1 MITITRLVEPINL
14 TTPINN
20 LKHAAPKLDQHKTSW
35 TQVISSLFTGRMLLA
50 FVMGFS
56 GGLPLLLTGSLL
68 QAWMVDV
75 GVDLGTIGLF
85 ALVGLPYTLKF
96 VWAPIMD
103 RYSPSLLGRRRGWL
117 FIWQLCLAGAIA
129 LLGFSNPSQILYVT
143 ALAALL
149 LSFFSASQDI
159 VIDAYRRESLA
170 DDEQG
175 MGASLYVGGYR
186 VGMLLATGGGLFLA
200 DHMEYHWVYLIMATA
215 MCAGLVATLLAPEP
229 NAEHGKPRSLQEAV
243 VDPFKEYFTRDYA
256 IIILVFV
263 FLYKV
268 GDTMAGQMTTP
279 FYLDL
284 GFTKSEIAAIVKIF
298 GFPITIVGTFLG
310 GVLVMR
316 HGIYKCLLWFG
327 VLQAIS
333 TAGFIWLAY
342 AGHDIWVL
350 TAVIAFENL
359 SAGLGTAAYIG
370 FIASLTDKRFTAT
383 QFALLT
389 SFMGMPRVFA
399 AAPTGYMVGAFGW
412 SGFFL
417 FCTLIAIPGILLII
431 WLRKRLSTN
440 ANN

>member
-1 MITITRLVEPINL
+1 M
-14 TTPINN
+14 
-20 LKHAAPKLDQHKTSW
+20 KHAHPQLEQHKSSW
-35 TQVISSLFTGRMLLA
+35 LQVFQSLFTGRMLIA

-68 QAWMVDV
+68 QAWMFDV

-96 VWAPIMD
+96 VWAPLMD
-103 RYSPSLLGRRRGWL
+103 RYSPTLLGRRRGWL
-117 FIWQLCLAGAIA
+117 FIWQLCLTASIA
-129 LLGFSNPSQILYVT
+129 LLGFSSPSQMLLMT

-159 VIDAYRRESLA
+159 VIDAYRRESLE

-186 VGMLLATGGGLFLA
+186 TGMLLATGGGLFLA
-200 DHMEYHWVYLIMATA
+200 DHMAFHWVYLIMAA
-215 MCAGLVATLLAPEP
+215 SMSAGLVATLLAPEP
-229 NAEHGKPRSLQEAV
+229 DSEHGKPETLQEAV
-243 VDPFKEYFTRDYA
+243 IKPFKEYFTRDYA
-256 IIILVFV
+256 IIILIFI

-279 FYLDL
+279 LYLDL
-284 GFTKSEIAAIVKIF
+284 GFTKTEIAGIVKVF
-298 GFPITIVGTFLG
+298 GFPITLVGTFVG
-310 GVLVMR
+310 GMLVMR
-316 HGIYKCLLWFG
+316 HGIYRSLLWFG
-327 VLQAIS
+327 ILQSVS
-333 TAGFIWLAY
+333 TAGFIWLADTGY
-342 AGHDIWVL
+342 DLPLL
-350 TAVIAFENL
+350 TLVIAFENL

-399 AAPTGYMVGAFGW
+399 AAPTGYMVDAVGW

-417 FCTLIAIPGILLII
+417 LCTLIAIPGILLII
-431 WLRKRLSTN
+431 WLHKRLIASQP
-440 ANN
+440 

>member
-1 MITITRLVEPINL
+1 M
-14 TTPINN
+14 
-20 LKHAAPKLDQHKTSW
+20 KHTNPKLEQHKSSW
-35 TQVISSLFTGRMLLA
+35 QEVFQSLLTGRMLLA

-75 GVDLGTIGLF
+75 NVDLGTIGLF

-117 FIWQLCLAGAIA
+117 FIWQIFLTASIA
-129 LLGFSNPSQILYVT
+129 LLGFSNPSQMLLMT

-175 MGASLYVGGYR
+175 AGASLYVGGYR
-186 VGMLLATGGGLFLA
+186 TGMLLATGGGLFLA
-200 DHMEYHWVYLIMATA
+200 DHMAYHWVYLIMAA
-215 MCAGLVATLLAPEP
+215 SMSAGIVATLLAPEP
-229 NAEHGKPRSLQEAV
+229 HNEHGKPKTLQDAV
-243 VDPFKEYFTRDYA
+243 VKPFKEFFTRDYA
-256 IIILVFV
+256 VIILIFV

-279 FYLDL
+279 LYLDL
-284 GFTKSEIAAIVKIF
+284 GFTKSEIAGIVKIF
-298 GFPITIVGTFLG
+298 GFPITIAGTFLG

-327 VLQAIS
+327 ILQSIS
-333 TAGFIWLAY
+333 TAGFIWLANTGY
-342 AGHDIWVL
+342 DLPTL
-350 TAVIAFENL
+350 TLVIAFENL

-417 FCTLIAIPGILLII
+417 FCTLIAIPGIILIV
-431 WLRKRLSTN
+431 WLHKRLSTK
-440 ANN
+440 

>member
-1 MITITRLVEPINL
+1 
-14 TTPINN
+14 
-20 LKHAAPKLDQHKTSW
+20 
-35 TQVISSLFTGRMLLA
+35 MLLA

-75 GVDLGTIGLF
+75 GVDLSTIGLF

-96 VWAPIMD
+96 VWAPVMD
-103 RYSPSLLGRRRGWL
+103 RYSPTLLGRRRGWL
-117 FIWQLCLAGAIA
+117 FLWQLCLTGSIA
-129 LLGFSNPSQILYVT
+129 LLGFSNPSQMLLMT

-200 DHMEYHWVYLIMATA
+200 DLMAYHWVYMIMATA
-215 MCAGLVATLLAPEP
+215 MSAGLIATLLAPEP
-229 NAEHGKPRSLQEAV
+229 NAEHGKPRTIQEAV
-243 VDPFKEYFTRDYA
+243 VQPFKEYFTRDYA
-256 IIILVFV
+256 IIILLFV

-279 FYLDL
+279 LYLDL
-284 GFTKSEIAAIVKIF
+284 GFSKSEIAGIVKIF
-298 GFPITIVGTFLG
+298 GFPITIAGTFIG
-310 GVLVMR
+310 GIFVMR
-316 HGIYKCLLWFG
+316 HGIYKCLFWFG
-327 VLQAIS
+327 ILQSVS
-333 TAGFIWLAY
+333 TAGFVWLVY
-342 AGHDIWVL
+342 MGNDILAL
-350 TAVIAFENL
+350 TTVIAFENL

-399 AAPTGYMVGAFGW
+399 AAPTGYMVDAFGW
-412 SGFFL
+412 SSFFL
-417 FCTLIAIPGILLII
+417 FCTLIAIPGIILIV
-431 WLRKRLSTN
+431 WLHNRLTGTEK
-440 ANN
+440 

>member
-1 MITITRLVEPINL
+1 
-14 TTPINN
+14 
-20 LKHAAPKLDQHKTSW
+20 
-35 TQVISSLFTGRMLLA
+35 MLLA
-50 FVMGFS
+50 FAMGFS

-68 QAWMVDV
+68 QAWMVKSNI
-75 GVDLGTIGLF
+75 DLGTIGLF

-96 VWAPIMD
+96 VWAPLMD
-103 RYSPSLLGRRRGWL
+103 RYTPSLLGRRRGWL
-117 FIWQLCLAGAIA
+117 LIWQVCLIASIA
-129 LLGFSNPSQILYVT
+129 LLGFSSPSQMLMMT

-159 VIDAYRRESLA
+159 VIDAYRRESLE

-186 VGMLLATGGGLFLA
+186 TGMLLATGGGLFLA
-200 DHMEYHWVYLIMATA
+200 DHMAFHWVYLIMAA
-215 MCAGLVATLLAPEP
+215 SMSAGLIATLLAPEP
-229 NAEHGKPRSLQEAV
+229 NSVHGKPKTLQDAV
-243 VDPFKEYFTRDYA
+243 VKPFKEYFTRDYA
-256 IIILVFV
+256 IILLIFV

-279 FYLDL
+279 LYLDL
-284 GFTKSEIAAIVKIF
+284 GFTLSEIAGIVKIF
-298 GFPITIVGTFLG
+298 GFPITIAGTFLG
-310 GVLVMR
+310 GMLVMR

-327 VLQAIS
+327 VLQSIS
-333 TAGFIWLAY
+333 TAGFVWLSY
-342 AGHDIWVL
+342 TGHDLFTL

-412 SGFFL
+412 AGFFL

-431 WLRKRLSTN
+431 WLNKRLQKPEN
-440 ANN
+440 A

>member
-1 MITITRLVEPINL
+1 MNHTR
-14 TTPINN
+14 
-20 LKHAAPKLDQHKTSW
+20 PKLEQHKSSW
-35 TQVISSLFTGRMLLA
+35 QQVFLSLLTGRMLLA

-68 QAWMVDV
+68 QAWMVDENI
-75 GVDLGTIGLF
+75 DLGTIGLF

-96 VWAPIMD
+96 VWAPLMD
-103 RYSPSLLGRRRGWL
+103 RYSPALLGRRRGWL
-117 FIWQLCLAGAIA
+117 FIWQLCLTASIA
-129 LLGFSNPSQILYVT
+129 LLGFSNPAQMLMMT

-159 VIDAYRRESLA
+159 VIDAYRRESLE

-200 DHMEYHWVYLIMATA
+200 DHMAYHWVYLIMATA
-215 MCAGLVATLLAPEP
+215 MSAGLIATLLAPEP
-229 NAEHGKPRSLQEAV
+229 EAKHGKPKTLQDAV
-243 VDPFKEYFTRDYA
+243 VLPFKEYFTRDYA
-256 IIILVFV
+256 IIILIFV

-279 FYLDL
+279 LYLDL
-284 GFTKSEIAAIVKIF
+284 GFTKSEIAGIVKVF
-298 GFPITIVGTFLG
+298 GFPITIAGTFIG
-310 GVLVMR
+310 GIMVMR

-327 VLQAIS
+327 VLQSVS
-333 TAGFIWLAY
+333 TAGFIWLTYMGDALP
-342 AGHDIWVL
+342 AL
-350 TAVIAFENL
+350 TVVIAFENL

-399 AAPTGYMVGAFGW
+399 AAPTGYMVGSFGW

-431 WLRKRLSTN
+431 WLHKRLINSK
-440 ANN
+440 

>member
-1 MITITRLVEPINL
+1 M
-14 TTPINN
+14 
-20 LKHAAPKLDQHKTSW
+20 KHTAPQLDQHKSSW
-35 TQVISSLFTGRMLLA
+35 TEVITCIFTWRMLLA
-50 FVMGFS
+50 FAMGFS

-68 QAWMVDV
+68 QAWMFEV
-75 GVDLGTIGLF
+75 GIDLGTIGLF
-85 ALVGLPYTLKF
+85 ALVGIPYTLKF

-117 FIWQLCLAGAIA
+117 LIWQLFLIASIA
-129 LLGFSNPSQILYVT
+129 LLGFSNPSQILYIT
-143 ALAALL
+143 ALAAFL

-175 MGASLYVGGYR
+175 MGASLYVGGYKT
-186 VGMLLATGGGLFLA
+186 GMLLASGGGLFLA
-200 DHMEYHWVYLIMATA
+200 DQMAYHWVYSIMAIA
-215 MCAGLVATLLAPEP
+215 MFAGVIATILAPEP
-229 NAEHGKPRSLQEAV
+229 NSEYGKPKTLQEAV
-243 VDPFKEYFTRDYA
+243 TKPFKEFFTRDYA

-298 GFPITIVGTFLG
+298 GFPITIAGTFLG

-327 VLQAIS
+327 VLQAVS

-342 AGHDIWVL
+342 VGHDIWVL

-417 FCTLIAIPGILLII
+417 FCTVVALPGILLII
-431 WLRKRLSTN
+431 WLRKRLNTSPNSTT
-440 ANN
+440 

>member
-1 MITITRLVEPINL
+1 
-14 TTPINN
+14 

-35 TQVISSLFTGRMLLA
+35 TQVATSLFTGRMLLA

-117 FIWQLCLAGAIA
+117 FIWQLCLTGAIA

-200 DHMEYHWVYLIMATA
+200 DLMEYHWVYLIMATA
-215 MCAGLVATLLAPEP
+215 MCAGLIATLLAPEP
-229 NAEHGKPRSLQEAV
+229 NAEHGKPKTLQDAV
-243 VDPFKEYFTRDYA
+243 VKPFKEFFTRDYA

-298 GFPITIVGTFLG
+298 GFPITIAGTFLG

-342 AGHDIWVL
+342 VGHDIWVL

-417 FCTLIAIPGILLII
+417 FCTAIALPGILLII
-431 WLRKRLSTN
+431 WLRKRLNTTDKN
-440 ANN
+440 

>member
-1 MITITRLVEPINL
+1 M
-14 TTPINN
+14 
-20 LKHAAPKLDQHKTSW
+20 KHTSPKLEQHKTSW
-35 TQVISSLFTGRMLLA
+35 PQVFKSLLTGRMLLA

-96 VWAPIMD
+96 VWAPLMD
-103 RYSPSLLGRRRGWL
+103 RYSPALLGRRRGWL
-117 FIWQLCLAGAIA
+117 FIWQLCLTASIA
-129 LLGFSNPSQILYVT
+129 LLGFSNPSQMLLMT

-159 VIDAYRRESLA
+159 VIDAYRRESLE

-200 DHMEYHWVYLIMATA
+200 DQMAYHWVYLIMATA
-215 MCAGLVATLLAPEP
+215 MSAGLIATLLAPEP
-229 NAEHGKPRSLQEAV
+229 EAKHGKPKTLQEAV
-243 VDPFKEYFTRDYA
+243 VLPFKEYFTRDYA
-256 IIILVFV
+256 IIILIFV

-279 FYLDL
+279 LYLDL
-284 GFTKSEIAAIVKIF
+284 GFTKSEIAGIVKIF
-298 GFPITIVGTFLG
+298 GFPITIAGTFAG
-310 GVLVMR
+310 GILVMR

-327 VLQAIS
+327 VLQSVS
-333 TAGFIWLAY
+333 TAGFIWLSY
-342 AGHDIWVL
+342 MGDDLFTL
-350 TAVIAFENL
+350 TVVIAFENL

-417 FCTLIAIPGILLII
+417 FCTLIAIPGVFLII
-431 WLRKRLSTN
+431 WLHKRLINS
-440 ANN
+440 NNH

>member
-1 MITITRLVEPINL
+1 
-14 TTPINN
+14 
-20 LKHAAPKLDQHKTSW
+20 
-35 TQVISSLFTGRMLLA
+35 MLLA

-117 FIWQLCLAGAIA
+117 FIWQLCLTGAIA
-129 LLGFSNPSQILYVT
+129 LLGFSNPSQILYIT

-215 MCAGLVATLLAPEP
+215 MCAGLIATLLAPEP
-229 NAEHGKPRSLQEAV
+229 NAEHGKPKSLQEAV

-342 AGHDIWVL
+342 VGHDIWVL

-417 FCTLIAIPGILLII
+417 FCTLVAIPGILLII
-431 WLRKRLSTN
+431 WLRKRLNTTVSH
-440 ANN
+440 

>member
-1 MITITRLVEPINL
+1 
-14 TTPINN
+14 
-20 LKHAAPKLDQHKTSW
+20 
-35 TQVISSLFTGRMLLA
+35 MLLA

-117 FIWQLCLAGAIA
+117 FIWQLCLTGAIA
-129 LLGFSNPSQILYVT
+129 LLGFSNPSQILYIT

-229 NAEHGKPRSLQEAV
+229 NAEHGKPKSLQEAV
-243 VDPFKEYFTRDYA
+243 VAPFKEYFTRDYA

-327 VLQAIS
+327 ILQAIS

-417 FCTLIAIPGILLII
+417 FCTVVALPGILLII
-431 WLRKRLSTN
+431 WLRKRLNTSPNSTT
-440 ANN
+440 

>member
-1 MITITRLVEPINL
+1 LNHTRPQ
-14 TTPINN
+14 
-20 LKHAAPKLDQHKTSW
+20 LDQHKKSW
-35 TQVISSLFTGRMLLA
+35 QQVFLSLLSWRMLLA
-50 FVMGFS
+50 FAMGFS

-68 QAWMVDV
+68 QAWMVKSNI
-75 GVDLGTIGLF
+75 DLATIGLF

-96 VWAPIMD
+96 VWAPLMD
-103 RYSPSLLGRRRGWL
+103 RYTPSLLGRRRGWL
-117 FIWQLCLAGAIA
+117 FIWQLCLTASIA
-129 LLGFSNPSQILYVT
+129 LLGFSSPSQMLMMT

-159 VIDAYRRESLA
+159 VIDAYRRESLE

-186 VGMLLATGGGLFLA
+186 TGMLLATGGGLFLA
-200 DHMEYHWVYLIMATA
+200 DHMAFHWVYLIMAASMST
-215 MCAGLVATLLAPEP
+215 GLIATLLAPEP
-229 NAEHGKPRSLQEAV
+229 NSVHGKPKTLQDAV
-243 VDPFKEYFTRDYA
+243 VKPFKEYFTRDYA
-256 IIILVFV
+256 IILLIFV

-279 FYLDL
+279 LYLDL
-284 GFTKSEIAAIVKIF
+284 GFTLSEIAGIVKIF
-298 GFPITIVGTFLG
+298 GFPITIAGTFLG

-316 HGIYKCLLWFG
+316 HGIFKCLLWFG
-327 VLQAIS
+327 ILQSVS
-333 TAGFIWLAY
+333 TAGFIWLANM
-342 AGHDIWVL
+342 GHSLPVL

-399 AAPTGYMVGAFGW
+399 AAPTGYMVGTFGW

-417 FCTLIAIPGILLII
+417 FCTLIAIPGILLIV
-431 WLRKRLSTN
+431 WLHRRLSD
-440 ANN
+440 

>member
-1 MITITRLVEPINL
+1 MKHTR
-14 TTPINN
+14 
-20 LKHAAPKLDQHKTSW
+20 PKLEQHKSNW
-35 TQVISSLFTGRMLLA
+35 QQVLVTLFTGRMLLA

-68 QAWMVDV
+68 QAWMVDAS
-75 GVDLGTIGLF
+75 VDLGTIGLF

-96 VWAPIMD
+96 VWAPLMD
-103 RYSPSLLGRRRGWL
+103 RYTPSLLGRRRGWL
-117 FIWQLCLAGAIA
+117 LIWQSALVATIA
-129 LLGFSNPSQILYVT
+129 LLGFSDPEKWLLMT

-200 DHMEYHWVYLIMATA
+200 DHISYQWVYLIMAAA
-215 MCAGLVATLLAPEP
+215 MSAGIVATLLAPEP
-229 NAEHGKPRSLQEAV
+229 ENEHGSPQTLSDAVIKPFR
-243 VDPFKEYFTRDYA
+243 EYFTRDYA
-256 IIILVFV
+256 IIILLFV

-284 GFTKSEIAAIVKIF
+284 GFSKSEIAGIVKVF
-298 GFPITIVGTFLG
+298 GTPVTIAGTFLG
-310 GVLVMR
+310 GVFVMR
-316 HGIYKCLLWFG
+316 HGIYRCLLWFG

-342 AGHDIWVL
+342 VGNQLIAL
-350 TAVIAFENL
+350 TLVISFENL

-412 SGFFL
+412 AGFFL
-417 FCTLIAIPGILLII
+417 LCTLIAIPGILLII
-431 WLRKRLSTN
+431 WLHKRLYEVKTG
-440 ANN
+440 

>member
-1 MITITRLVEPINL
+1 M
-14 TTPINN
+14 
-20 LKHAAPKLDQHKTSW
+20 KHTAPQLDQHKSSW
-35 TQVISSLFTGRMLLA
+35 TEVITCILTWRMLLA

-68 QAWMVDV
+68 QAWMFEV
-75 GVDLGTIGLF
+75 GIDLGTIGLF
-85 ALVGLPYTLKF
+85 ALVGIPYTLKF

-117 FIWQLCLAGAIA
+117 LIWQLFLIASIA
-129 LLGFSNPSQILYVT
+129 LLGFSNPSQILYIT

-175 MGASLYVGGYR
+175 MGASLYVGGYKT
-186 VGMLLATGGGLFLA
+186 GMLLASGGGLFLA
-200 DHMEYHWVYLIMATA
+200 DQMAYHWVYTIMAIA
-215 MCAGLVATLLAPEP
+215 MFAGVIATLLAPEP
-229 NAEHGKPRSLQEAV
+229 TSEHGKPKSLQEAV
-243 VDPFKEYFTRDYA
+243 VAPFKEYFTRDYA

-342 AGHDIWVL
+342 TGHDIWVL

-417 FCTLIAIPGILLII
+417 FCTVVALPGILLII
-431 WLRKRLSTN
+431 WLRKRLNTSPGSTT
-440 ANN
+440 

>member
-1 MITITRLVEPINL
+1 M
-14 TTPINN
+14 
-20 LKHAAPKLDQHKTSW
+20 KHTKPKLEQHKSSW
-35 TQVISSLFTGRMLLA
+35 QEVFQSLLTGRMLLA

-75 GVDLGTIGLF
+75 NVDLGTIGLF

-103 RYSPSLLGRRRGWL
+103 RYSPALLGRRRGWL
-117 FIWQLCLAGAIA
+117 FIWQLCLTASIA
-129 LLGFSNPSQILYVT
+129 LLGFSNPSQMLLMT

-175 MGASLYVGGYR
+175 AGASLYVGGYR
-186 VGMLLATGGGLFLA
+186 TGMLLATGGGLFLA
-200 DHMEYHWVYLIMATA
+200 DHMAYHWVYLIMATA
-215 MCAGLVATLLAPEP
+215 MSAGLIATLLAPEP
-229 NAEHGKPRSLQEAV
+229 EAKHGKPKTLQDAV
-243 VDPFKEYFTRDYA
+243 VKPFKEFFTRDYA
-256 IIILVFV
+256 IIILIFI

-284 GFTKSEIAAIVKIF
+284 GFTKSEIAGIVKIF
-298 GFPITIVGTFLG
+298 GFPITLAGTFIG

-327 VLQAIS
+327 ILQSIS
-333 TAGFIWLAY
+333 TAGFVWLNYMGDNLFA
-342 AGHDIWVL
+342 L
-350 TAVIAFENL
+350 TVVIAFENL

-417 FCTLIAIPGILLII
+417 LCTLIAIPGIFLII
-431 WLRKRLSTN
+431 WLHKRLINGENATN
-440 ANN
+440 

>member
-1 MITITRLVEPINL
+1 
-14 TTPINN
+14 
-20 LKHAAPKLDQHKTSW
+20 
-35 TQVISSLFTGRMLLA
+35 MLLA

-68 QAWMVDV
+68 QAWMVDLKI
-75 GVDLGTIGLF
+75 DLGTIGLF

-96 VWAPIMD
+96 VWAPLMD
-103 RYSPSLLGRRRGWL
+103 RYTPALLGRRRGWL
-117 FIWQLCLAGAIA
+117 FIWQLCLTASIA
-129 LLGFSNPSQILYVT
+129 LLGLSSPSQMLLMT
-143 ALAALL
+143 ATAALL

-159 VIDAYRRESLA
+159 VIDAYRRESLQ

-186 VGMLLATGGGLFLA
+186 TGMLLATGGGLFLA
-200 DHMEYHWVYLIMATA
+200 DHMAYHWVYLIMAAA
-215 MCAGLVATLLAPEP
+215 MSAGLVATLLAPEP
-229 NAEHGKPRSLQEAV
+229 DNHHDKPRSLHEAV
-243 VDPFKEYFTRDYA
+243 VEPFKEYFTRDYA

-279 FYLDL
+279 LYLEL
-284 GFTKSEIAAIVKIF
+284 GFSKSEIAGIVKIF
-298 GFPITIVGTFLG
+298 GFPITLVGTFLG
-310 GVLVMR
+310 GMLVMR
-316 HGIYKCLLWFG
+316 HGIYKSLLWFG
-327 VLQAIS
+327 VLQSLS
-333 TAGFIWLAY
+333 TAGFIGLSY
-342 AGHDIWVL
+342 VGDDLFVL
-350 TAVIAFENL
+350 TLVIAFENL

-417 FCTLIAIPGILLII
+417 FCTLIAIPGILLIV
-431 WLRKRLSTN
+431 WLHKRLLS
-440 ANN
+440 NNSR

>member
-1 MITITRLVEPINL
+1 MKH
-14 TTPINN
+14 TTP
-20 LKHAAPKLDQHKTSW
+20 KLEQHKSSW
-35 TQVISSLFTGRMLLA
+35 TQVFTSLFTGRMLLA

-75 GVDLGTIGLF
+75 GTDLGTIGLF

-96 VWAPIMD
+96 VWAPVMD
-103 RYSPSLLGRRRGWL
+103 RYSPTLLGRRRGWL
-117 FIWQLCLAGAIA
+117 FLWQLCLTGSIA
-129 LLGFSNPSQILYVT
+129 LLGFSNPSQMLLMT

-200 DHMEYHWVYLIMATA
+200 DHMSYHWVYIIMATA
-215 MCAGLVATLLAPEP
+215 MSAGLIATLLAPEP
-229 NAEHGKPRSLQEAV
+229 NAEHGKPRTIQEAV
-243 VDPFKEYFTRDYA
+243 VQPFKEYFTRDYA
-256 IIILVFV
+256 IIILLFV

-279 FYLDL
+279 LYLDL
-284 GFTKSEIAAIVKIF
+284 GFSKSEIAGIVKIF
-298 GFPITIVGTFLG
+298 GFPITIAGTFIG
-310 GVLVMR
+310 GIFVMR
-316 HGIYKCLLWFG
+316 HGIYKCLFWFG
-327 VLQAIS
+327 ILQSVS
-333 TAGFIWLAY
+333 TAGFVWLVY
-342 AGHDIWVL
+342 MGNDILAL
-350 TAVIAFENL
+350 TTVIAFENL

-399 AAPTGYMVGAFGW
+399 AAPTGYMVDAFGW
-412 SGFFL
+412 SSFFL
-417 FCTLIAIPGILLII
+417 FCTLIAIPGIILIV
-431 WLRKRLSTN
+431 WLHNRLTGTEKR
-440 ANN
+440 

>member
-1 MITITRLVEPINL
+1 LNHT
-14 TTPINN
+14 
-20 LKHAAPKLDQHKTSW
+20 KPKLEQHKSSW
-35 TQVISSLFTGRMLLA
+35 QQVFISLLTGRMLLA

-68 QAWMVDV
+68 QAWMFDANI
-75 GVDLGTIGLF
+75 DLGTIGLF

-96 VWAPIMD
+96 VWAPLMD
-103 RYSPSLLGRRRGWL
+103 RYSPVLLGRRRGWL
-117 FIWQLCLAGAIA
+117 FIWQLCLAASIA
-129 LLGFSNPSQILYVT
+129 LLGFSNPSQMLMMT
-143 ALAALL
+143 AIAALL

-159 VIDAYRRESLA
+159 VIDAYRRESLE

-200 DHMEYHWVYLIMATA
+200 DHMAYHWVYLIMASS
-215 MCAGLVATLLAPEP
+215 MSAGLIATLLAPEP
-229 NAEHGKPRSLQEAV
+229 EAKHGKPKSLQEAV
-243 VDPFKEYFTRDYA
+243 VLPFKEYFTRDYA
-256 IIILVFV
+256 IIILIFV

-279 FYLDL
+279 LYLDL
-284 GFTKSEIAAIVKIF
+284 GFSKSEIAGIVKIF
-298 GFPITIVGTFLG
+298 GFPITIAGTLIG
-310 GVLVMR
+310 GILVMR

-327 VLQAIS
+327 ILQSVS
-333 TAGFIWLAY
+333 TAGFIWLTNV
-342 AGHDIWVL
+342 GNELPVL
-350 TAVIAFENL
+350 TIVIAFENL

-399 AAPTGYMVGAFGW
+399 AAPTGYMVSAFGW
-412 SGFFL
+412 AGFFL

-431 WLRKRLSTN
+431 WLHKRLIDS
-440 ANN
+440 NNSP

>member
-1 MITITRLVEPINL
+1 M
-14 TTPINN
+14 
-20 LKHAAPKLDQHKTSW
+20 KHTQPKLEQHKSSW
-35 TQVISSLFTGRMLLA
+35 LQVFQSLLSGRMLLA

-96 VWAPIMD
+96 IWAPLMD
-103 RYSPSLLGRRRGWL
+103 RYTPALLGRRRGWL
-117 FIWQLCLAGAIA
+117 LIWQLCLTVSIA
-129 LLGFSNPSQILYVT
+129 LLGFSNPSQMLVVT

-159 VIDAYRRESLA
+159 VIDAYRRESLQ

-186 VGMLLATGGGLFLA
+186 TGMLLATGGGLFLA
-200 DHMEYHWVYLIMATA
+200 DQMAYHWVYLIMAAA
-215 MCAGLVATLLAPEP
+215 MSAGLIATILAPEP
-229 NAEHGKPRSLQEAV
+229 EANHGKPKTLQAAV
-243 VDPFKEYFTRDYA
+243 VQPFKEFFTRDYA

-279 FYLDL
+279 LYLDL
-284 GFTKSEIAAIVKIF
+284 GFTKSEIAGIVKIF
-298 GFPITIVGTFLG
+298 GFPITLAGTFIG

-316 HGIYKCLLWFG
+316 HGIFKCLLWFG
-327 VLQAIS
+327 VLQAVS
-333 TAGFIWLAY
+333 TAGFIWLTYMGYNLVA
-342 AGHDIWVL
+342 L

-399 AAPTGYMVGAFGW
+399 AAPTGYMVGTFGW

-431 WLRKRLSTN
+431 WLHKRLIDQPE
-440 ANN
+440 

>member
-1 MITITRLVEPINL
+1 MNHTR
-14 TTPINN
+14 
-20 LKHAAPKLDQHKTSW
+20 PKLEQHKSSWSQVFTS
-35 TQVISSLFTGRMLLA
+35 LLTGRMLLA

-68 QAWMVDV
+68 QAWMVDENI
-75 GVDLGTIGLF
+75 DLGTIGLF

-96 VWAPIMD
+96 VWAPLMD
-103 RYSPSLLGRRRGWL
+103 RYSPALLGRRRGWL
-117 FIWQLCLAGAIA
+117 FLWQLCLTASIA
-129 LLGFSNPSQILYVT
+129 LLGFSDPSQMLVMT
-143 ALAALL
+143 AIAALL

-159 VIDAYRRESLA
+159 VIDAYRRESLE

-186 VGMLLATGGGLFLA
+186 TGMLLATGGGLFLA
-200 DHMEYHWVYLIMATA
+200 DHMAYHWVYLIMATA
-215 MCAGLVATLLAPEP
+215 MSAGLIATLLAPEP
-229 NAEHGKPRSLQEAV
+229 DAKHGKPTTLQQAV
-243 VDPFKEYFTRDYA
+243 VEPFKEYFTRDYA
-256 IIILVFV
+256 IIILLFV

-279 FYLDL
+279 LYLDL
-284 GFTKSEIAAIVKIF
+284 GFTKSEIAGIVKVF
-298 GFPITIVGTFLG
+298 GFPITLAGTFIG
-310 GVLVMR
+310 GMLVMR

-327 VLQAIS
+327 ILQSVS
-333 TAGFIWLAY
+333 TAGFVWLTYMGDNLLA
-342 AGHDIWVL
+342 L

-417 FCTLIAIPGILLII
+417 FCTLIAVPGILLII
-431 WLRKRLSTN
+431 WLHKRLINS
-440 ANN
+440 NN

>member
-1 MITITRLVEPINL
+1 
-14 TTPINN
+14 
-20 LKHAAPKLDQHKTSW
+20 LKHAKPQLEQHKTSW
-35 TQVISSLFTGRMLLA
+35 TQVIASLLTGRMLLA
-50 FVMGFS
+50 FAMGFA

-96 VWAPIMD
+96 VWAPLMD
-103 RYSPSLLGRRRGWL
+103 RYTPSLLGRRRGWL
-117 FIWQLCLAGAIA
+117 VIWQLCLMLSIA
-129 LLGFSNPSQILYVT
+129 LLGFSNPAQILFVT
-143 ALAALL
+143 AVAALL

-186 VGMLLATGGGLFLA
+186 VGMLLATGGGLFMA
-200 DHMEYHWVYLIMATA
+200 DHFAYHWVYLVMAAA
-215 MCAGLVATLLAPEP
+215 MGAGLIATLLAPEP
-229 NAEHGKPRSLQEAV
+229 NSEHGKPKTLQDAV
-243 VDPFKEYFTRDYA
+243 VKPFKEYFTRDYA
-256 IIILVFV
+256 IIILVFI
-263 FLYKV
+263 FFYKV

-284 GFTKSEIAAIVKIF
+284 GFTKSQIAGIVKIF
-298 GFPITIVGTFLG
+298 GFPITIAGTFVG

-327 VLQAIS
+327 ILQAVS
-333 TAGFIWLAY
+333 TAGFIVLAY
-342 AGHDIWVL
+342 AGDNLLAL
-350 TAVIAFENL
+350 TFVIAFENL

-370 FIASLTDKRFTAT
+370 FIASLTDKRYTAT

-399 AAPTGYMVGAFGW
+399 AAPTGYIVEAFGW
-412 SGFFL
+412 AEFFL
-417 FCTLIAIPGILLII
+417 LCTLIALPGILLII
-431 WLRKRLSTN
+431 WLHKRLPKAS
-440 ANN
+440 A

>member
-1 MITITRLVEPINL
+1 
-14 TTPINN
+14 
-20 LKHAAPKLDQHKTSW
+20 
-35 TQVISSLFTGRMLLA
+35 MLLA

-103 RYSPSLLGRRRGWL
+103 RYSPALLGRRRGWL
-117 FIWQLCLAGAIA
+117 FLWQLCLTGSIA
-129 LLGFSNPSQILYVT
+129 LLGFSSPSQMLLMT

-159 VIDAYRRESLA
+159 VIDAYRRESLT

-200 DHMEYHWVYLIMATA
+200 DHMAYHWVYLIMATA
-215 MCAGLVATLLAPEP
+215 MSAGLIATLLAPEP
-229 NAEHGKPRSLQEAV
+229 NAEHGKPKTLQEAV
-243 VDPFKEYFTRDYA
+243 VQPFKEYFTRDYA
-256 IIILVFV
+256 IIILFFV

-279 FYLDL
+279 LYLDL
-284 GFTKSEIAAIVKIF
+284 GFSKSEIAGIVKIF
-298 GFPITIVGTFLG
+298 GFPITIAGTFIG
-310 GVLVMR
+310 GIFVMR

-327 VLQAIS
+327 VLQAVS
-333 TAGFIWLAY
+333 TAGFIWLVY
-342 AGHDIWVL
+342 MGNDIFAL

-412 SGFFL
+412 SSFFL

-431 WLRKRLSTN
+431 WLHKRLSN
-440 ANN
+440 AENR

>member
-1 MITITRLVEPINL
+1 MEHTRPNL
-14 TTPINN
+14 E
-20 LKHAAPKLDQHKTSW
+20 QHKKSW
-35 TQVISSLFTGRMLLA
+35 AQVLVSLLTGRMLLA

-68 QAWMVDV
+68 QAWMVDLD
-75 GVDLGTIGLF
+75 VDLATIGLF

-96 VWAPIMD
+96 VWAPLMD
-103 RYSPSLLGRRRGWL
+103 RYTPSLLGRRRGWL
-117 FIWQLCLAGAIA
+117 FIWQLCLTISIA
-129 LLGFSNPSQILYVT
+129 LLGLSSPSQMLMMT
-143 ALAALL
+143 AIAALL

-159 VIDAYRRESLA
+159 VIDAYRRESLE

-186 VGMLLATGGGLFLA
+186 TGMLLATGGGLFLA
-200 DHMEYHWVYLIMATA
+200 DHMAYHWVYLIMATA
-215 MCAGLVATLLAPEP
+215 MSAGLIATLLAPEP
-229 NAEHGKPRSLQEAV
+229 NGKHGKPKTLQEAV
-243 VDPFKEYFTRDYA
+243 VKPFMEFFTRDYA
-256 IIILVFV
+256 IIILIFI

-284 GFTKSEIAAIVKIF
+284 GFTKSEIAGIVKIF
-298 GFPITIVGTFLG
+298 GFPITIAGTFIG
-310 GVLVMR
+310 GMLVMR
-316 HGIYKCLLWFG
+316 HGIFRSLFWFG
-327 VLQAIS
+327 ILQSVS
-333 TAGFIWLAY
+333 TAGFIWLSY
-342 AGHDIWVL
+342 AGNDIYIL

-399 AAPTGYMVGAFGW
+399 AAPTGYMVDAFSW

-417 FCTLIAIPGILLII
+417 FCTLIAIPGILLIV
-431 WLRKRLSTN
+431 WLHKRLLSVEP
-440 ANN
+440 NN

>member
-1 MITITRLVEPINL
+1 ML
-14 TTPINN
+14 
-20 LKHAAPKLDQHKTSW
+20 
-35 TQVISSLFTGRMLLA
+35 TGRMLLA

-75 GVDLGTIGLF
+75 NVDLGTIGLF

-96 VWAPIMD
+96 VWAPLMD
-103 RYSPSLLGRRRGWL
+103 RYTPALLGRRRGWL
-117 FIWQLCLAGAIA
+117 FIWQLCLTASIA
-129 LLGFSNPSQILYVT
+129 LLGFSNPSQMLFMT

-159 VIDAYRRESLA
+159 VIDAYRRESLE

-186 VGMLLATGGGLFLA
+186 TGMLLATGGGLFLA
-200 DHMEYHWVYLIMATA
+200 DQMAYHWVYLIMAA
-215 MCAGLVATLLAPEP
+215 SMSAGLIATLLAPEP
-229 NAEHGKPRSLQEAV
+229 VSEHGKPKTLQEAV
-243 VDPFKEYFTRDYA
+243 VKPFKEYFTRDYA

-279 FYLDL
+279 LYLDL
-284 GFTKSEIAAIVKIF
+284 GFTKSEIAGIVKIF
-298 GFPITIVGTFLG
+298 GFPITIAGTFIG
-310 GVLVMR
+310 GMLVMR

-327 VLQAIS
+327 VLQSIS
-333 TAGFIWLAY
+333 TAGFIWLSY
-342 AGHDIWVL
+342 TGNDLFVL
-350 TAVIAFENL
+350 TVVIAFENL

-431 WLRKRLSTN
+431 WLHKRLI
-440 ANN
+440 NNNKQ

>member
-1 MITITRLVEPINL
+1 
-14 TTPINN
+14 
-20 LKHAAPKLDQHKTSW
+20 
-35 TQVISSLFTGRMLLA
+35 MLLA

-75 GVDLGTIGLF
+75 DVDLGTIGLF

-96 VWAPIMD
+96 VWAPLMD
-103 RYSPSLLGRRRGWL
+103 RYTPALLGRRRGWL
-117 FIWQLCLAGAIA
+117 FIWQLCLTASIA
-129 LLGFSNPSQILYVT
+129 LLGFSNPSQMLFMT

-159 VIDAYRRESLA
+159 VIDAYRRESLE

-186 VGMLLATGGGLFLA
+186 TGMLLATGGGLFLA
-200 DHMEYHWVYLIMATA
+200 DHMAYHWVYLIMAA
-215 MCAGLVATLLAPEP
+215 SMSAGLIATLLAPEP
-229 NAEHGKPRSLQEAV
+229 ASEHGKPKTLQDAV
-243 VDPFKEYFTRDYA
+243 VKPFKEYFTRDYA
-256 IIILVFV
+256 IIILIFV

-279 FYLDL
+279 LYLDL
-284 GFTKSEIAAIVKIF
+284 GFTKSEIAGIVKIF
-298 GFPITIVGTFLG
+298 GFPITIAGTFIG
-310 GVLVMR
+310 GMLVMR

-327 VLQAIS
+327 VLQSIS
-333 TAGFIWLAY
+333 TAGFIWLSYMGNDLFA
-342 AGHDIWVL
+342 L
-350 TAVIAFENL
+350 TVVIAFENL

-431 WLRKRLSTN
+431 WLHKRLLSN
-440 ANN
+440 HNQYGLKNHP

>member
-1 MITITRLVEPINL
+1 
-14 TTPINN
+14 
-20 LKHAAPKLDQHKTSW
+20 
-35 TQVISSLFTGRMLLA
+35 MLIA

-68 QAWMVDV
+68 QAWMFDV

-96 VWAPIMD
+96 VWAPLMD
-103 RYSPSLLGRRRGWL
+103 RYSPTLLGRRRGWL
-117 FIWQLCLAGAIA
+117 FIWQLCLTASIA
-129 LLGFSNPSQILYVT
+129 LLGFSSPSQMLLMT

-159 VIDAYRRESLA
+159 VIDAYRRESLE

-186 VGMLLATGGGLFLA
+186 TGMLLATGGGLFLA
-200 DHMEYHWVYLIMATA
+200 DHMAFHWVYLIMAA
-215 MCAGLVATLLAPEP
+215 SMSAGLVATLLAPEP
-229 NAEHGKPRSLQEAV
+229 DSEHGKPETLQEAV
-243 VDPFKEYFTRDYA
+243 IKPFKEYFTRDYA
-256 IIILVFV
+256 IIILIFI

-279 FYLDL
+279 LYLDL
-284 GFTKSEIAAIVKIF
+284 GFTKTEIAGIVKVF
-298 GFPITIVGTFLG
+298 GFPITLVGTFVG
-310 GVLVMR
+310 GMLVMR
-316 HGIYKCLLWFG
+316 HGIYRSLLWFG
-327 VLQAIS
+327 ILQSVS
-333 TAGFIWLAY
+333 TAGFIWLADTGY
-342 AGHDIWVL
+342 DLPLL
-350 TAVIAFENL
+350 TLVIAFENL

-399 AAPTGYMVGAFGW
+399 AAPTGYMVDAVGW

-417 FCTLIAIPGILLII
+417 LCTLIAIPGILLII
-431 WLRKRLSTN
+431 WLHKRLIASQP
-440 ANN
+440 